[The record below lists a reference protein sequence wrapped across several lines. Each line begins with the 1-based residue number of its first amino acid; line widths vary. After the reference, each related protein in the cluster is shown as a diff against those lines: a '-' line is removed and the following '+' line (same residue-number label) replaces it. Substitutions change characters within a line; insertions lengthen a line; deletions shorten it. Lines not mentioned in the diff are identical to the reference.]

1 MKKIGLIVVAVI
13 VLVGTYFLFFSE
25 GKIDELK
32 PVETIAKKGG
42 FLVSVVTTGELEAKN
57 SVDIYAPTNLRKM
70 GINQIKVSD
79 MVDEGT
85 ILKTGDYVATLDP
98 SEIGTEIRS
107 LYSEL
112 SQKESDLKAAKLDTS
127 LTMRN
132 ERELLLNLKVELE
145 QNQLE
150 LEQSKFEP
158 PATQRKVQI
167 LLEKTERNYTQAT
180 SNIKLKEQQAVAK
193 VFKVQS
199 DVMLIQDKINRM
211 QEVMGGLNIVAPQN
225 GMLVY
230 YENWNGK
237 VKAGTS
243 INTWNPVVAKIP
255 DLSEMISKTYVNEID
270 ISKIYKN
277 QKVEIKVDAFPDLIL
292 EGEVITVAN
301 IGQKEEGGDAKVFEV
316 KVKLTKMD
324 SVLKPAMTTSNE
336 IMIKT
341 FKDVVFVPIE
351 AVFATD
357 SSLFVYKENKNG
369 KIIKQE
375 INTGASNSSA
385 IIIENGVEEGEKVFL
400 VPSKENEELELVS
413 LSK

>member
-32 PVETIAKKGG
+32 PVETIAKKGD
-42 FLVSVVTTGELEAKN
+42 FLVSVITTGELEAKN

-211 QEVMGGLNIVAPQN
+211 QEVMDGLNIVAPQN

-230 YENWNGK
+230 FHSDNF
-237 VKAGTS
+237 
-243 INTWNPVVAKIP
+243 
-255 DLSEMISKTYVNEID
+255 DRDSKEVEID
-270 ISKIYKN
+270 TVIGATITLVNDFDVLPQVGDKL
-277 QKVEIKVDAFPDLIL
+277 EALGFEDDL
-292 EGEVITVAN
+292 N
-301 IGQKEEGGDAKVFEV
+301 GGYRF
-316 KVKLTKMD
+316 
-324 SVLKPAMTTSNE
+324 
-336 IMIKT
+336 I
-341 FKDVVFVPIE
+341 
-351 AVFATD
+351 
-357 SSLFVYKENKNG
+357 
-369 KIIKQE
+369 
-375 INTGASNSSA
+375 
-385 IIIENGVEEGEKVFL
+385 
-400 VPSKENEELELVS
+400 
-413 LSK
+413 

>member
-1 MKKIGLIVVAVI
+1 MKKTALIVLGI
-13 VLVGTYFLFFSE
+13 VVLIGAYFLFSSPSDSDE
-25 GKIDELK
+25 VSPIKIK
-32 PVETIAKKGG
+32 AIKGD
-42 FLVSVVTTGELEAKN
+42 FLVSVTTKGELEAKN
-57 SVDIYAPTNLRKM
+57 SVDIYAPSNLRKM

-85 ILKTGDYVATLDP
+85 ILKEGDYVATLDP

-132 ERELLLNLKVELE
+132 ERETLLNLKVELE

-167 LLEKTERNYTQAT
+167 ELEKTQRNYTQST

-193 VFKVQS
+193 VFKVYS
-199 DVMLIQDKINRM
+199 DVLLIQDKIARM
-211 QEVMGGLNIVAPQN
+211 QEVMDGLKIMAPQN

-230 YENWNGK
+230 YEGWGGK
-237 VKAGTS
+237 VKAGSS

-270 ISKIYKN
+270 ISKIAKN
-277 QKVEIKVDAFPDLIL
+277 QKVAIKVDAFPDLLL

-301 IGQKEEGGDAKVFEV
+301 IGQQEEDGDAKVFEV

-336 IMIKT
+336 IMIETYKE
-341 FKDVVFVPIE
+341 VVYVPIE
-351 AVFATD
+351 AVFTTD
-357 SSLFVYKENKNG
+357 SSLYLYKEVG
-369 KIIKQE
+369 GAVIKQE
-375 INTGASNSSA
+375 IVTGVSNSSS
-385 IIIENGVEEGEKVFL
+385 IIIKKGLDEGEQVYL
-400 VPSKENEELELVS
+400 IPSKKDEELPLTK

>member
-1 MKKIGLIVVAVI
+1 MKKIGLIIIGVLIVVGV
-13 VLVGTYFLFFSE
+13 YFLFFNSAST
-25 GKIDELK
+25 DEVTPIK
-32 PVETIAKKGG
+32 TIVVKGD
-42 FLVSVVTTGELEAKN
+42 FLVSVITTGELQAKN

-85 ILKTGDYVATLDP
+85 ILNEGDYVATLDP

-127 LTMRN
+127 LTMRS
-132 ERELLLNLKVELE
+132 EREALLNLKVELE

-150 LEQSKFEP
+150 LEQSKYEP

-167 LLEKTERNYTQAT
+167 ELEKTERNFTQST

-199 DVMLIQDKINRM
+199 DVSLIQDKINRM
-211 QEVMGGLNIVAPQN
+211 QEVMDGLKITAPQN

-230 YENWNGK
+230 YESWNGK
-237 VKAGTS
+237 VKAGSS
-243 INTWNPVVAKIP
+243 ISTWNPVVAKIP
-255 DLSEMISKTYVNEID
+255 DLTEMISKTYVNEID
-270 ISKIYKN
+270 ISKIVKN
-277 QKVEIKVDAFPDLIL
+277 QKVAIKVDAFPDLLL
-292 EGEVITVAN
+292 EGEVVNVAN
-301 IGQKEEGGDAKVFEV
+301 IGQQEKDGDAKVFEV
-316 KVKLTKMD
+316 KVKLTKID

-336 IMIKT
+336 IMIQT
-341 FKDVVFVPIE
+341 YKDVIYVPIE

-357 SSLFVYKENKNG
+357 SSLYVYKENKG
-369 KIIKQE
+369 AVIKQE
-375 INTGASNSSA
+375 ILSGVSNSSS
-385 IIIENGVEEGEKVFL
+385 IIIQEGLEEGEHVYL
-400 VPSKENEELELVS
+400 VSSKENEDLPLTK

>member
-1 MKKIGLIVVAVI
+1 
-13 VLVGTYFLFFSE
+13 
-25 GKIDELK
+25 
-32 PVETIAKKGG
+32 
-42 FLVSVVTTGELEAKN
+42 
-57 SVDIYAPTNLRKM
+57 M

-85 ILKTGDYVATLDP
+85 ILNEGDYVATLDP

-127 LTMRN
+127 LTMRS
-132 ERELLLNLKVELE
+132 EREALLNLKVELE

-150 LEQSKFEP
+150 LEQSKYEP

-167 LLEKTERNYTQAT
+167 ELEKTERNFIQST

-199 DVMLIQDKINRM
+199 DVSLIQDKINRM
-211 QEVMGGLNIVAPQN
+211 QEVMDGLKITAPQN

-230 YENWNGK
+230 YESWNGK
-237 VKAGTS
+237 VKAGSS

-255 DLSEMISKTYVNEID
+255 DLTEMISKTYVNEID
-270 ISKIYKN
+270 ISKISKN
-277 QKVEIKVDAFPDLIL
+277 QKVGIKVDAFPDLLL
-292 EGEVITVAN
+292 EGEVVNVAN
-301 IGQKEEGGDAKVFEV
+301 IGQQEKDGDAKVFEV
-316 KVKLTKMD
+316 KVKLTKID

-336 IMIKT
+336 IMIET
-341 FKDVVFVPIE
+341 YKDVIYVPIE
-351 AVFATD
+351 AVFAID
-357 SSLFVYKENKNG
+357 SALYIYKENNG
-369 KIIKQE
+369 VVIKQE
-375 INTGASNSSA
+375 VLSGVSNSSS
-385 IIIENGVEEGEKVFL
+385 IIIQKGLEEGEHVYL
-400 VPSKENEELELVS
+400 VPSKENEELPLTK

>member
-1 MKKIGLIVVAVI
+1 MKKTGLIVLGV
-13 VLVGTYFLFFSE
+13 VLLMVVYFLFFNESKE
-25 GKIDELK
+25 DELS
-32 PVETIAKKGG
+32 PVITIAKKGD

-132 ERELLLNLKVELE
+132 ERETLLNLKVELE
-145 QNQLE
+145 QNELE

-167 LLEKTERNYTQAT
+167 LLEKTERNYIQAT

-211 QEVMGGLNIVAPQN
+211 QEVMDGLNIVAPQN

-230 YENWNGK
+230 YESWNGK

-243 INTWNPVVAKIP
+243 INTWNPIVAKIP
-255 DLSEMISKTYVNEID
+255 DLSEMISKTFVNEID
-270 ISKIYKN
+270 ISKISKN
-277 QKVEIKVDAFPDLIL
+277 QQVEIRVDAFPELIL
-292 EGEVITVAN
+292 AGEVISVAN
-301 IGQKEEGGDAKVFEV
+301 IGQQEEDGDAKVFEV

-341 FKDVVFVPIE
+341 FKDVVFIPIE

-357 SSLFVYKENKNG
+357 SSLYVYKESKEG
-369 KIIKQE
+369 VIKQE
-375 INTGASNSSA
+375 IATGVSNTSA
-385 IIIENGVEEGEKVFL
+385 IIIDKGVAEGEKVFL
-400 VPSKENEELELVS
+400 VPSKENEELPLTT

>member
-1 MKKIGLIVVAVI
+1 MKKIGLITLGIVVLI
-13 VLVGTYFLFFSE
+13 GTYLLFFNQPKS
-25 GKIDELK
+25 DELS
-32 PVETIAKKGG
+32 PIITIAKKGD

-98 SEIGTEIRS
+98 SEIGTEFRS
-107 LYSEL
+107 LYSEI

-132 ERELLLNLKVELE
+132 EREILLNLKVELE
-145 QNQLE
+145 QNALE

-167 LLEKTERNYTQAT
+167 LLEKTERNYIQAT
-180 SNIKLKEQQAVAK
+180 SNILLKEQQAVAK

-199 DVMLIQDKINRM
+199 DVMLIQDKIDRM
-211 QEVMGGLNIVAPQN
+211 QEVMDGLNIVAPQN

-270 ISKIYKN
+270 ISKISKN
-277 QKVEIKVDAFPDLIL
+277 QIVEIKVDAFPGLVL
-292 EGEVITVAN
+292 EGEVIAVAN
-301 IGQKEEGGDAKVFEV
+301 IGQQEEGGDAKVFEV

-341 FKDVVFVPIE
+341 FKDVVFIPIE

-357 SSLFVYKENKNG
+357 SSLYVYKESNG
-369 KIIKQE
+369 KVLKQE
-375 INTGASNSSA
+375 IRTGVSNTNA
-385 IIIENGVEEGEKVFL
+385 IIIEKGIEEGEKVYL
-400 VPSKENEELELVS
+400 VPTKENEELPLIT

>member
-1 MKKIGLIVVAVI
+1 MKKIGLITLGVVVFI
-13 VLVGTYFLFFSE
+13 GTYFLFFNQAE
-25 GKIDELK
+25 IDEMT
-32 PVETIAKKGG
+32 PIETVAKKGD

-132 ERELLLNLKVELE
+132 EREALLNLKVELE
-145 QNQLE
+145 QNELE

-211 QEVMGGLNIVAPQN
+211 QEVMDGLNIVAPQN

-255 DLSEMISKTYVNEID
+255 DLSEMISKTFVNEID
-270 ISKIYKN
+270 ISKIAKN

-292 EGEVITVAN
+292 EGEVIAVAN
-301 IGQKEEGGDAKVFEV
+301 IGQQEKDGDAKVFEV

-341 FKDVVFVPIE
+341 FKDVIFIPIE
-351 AVFATD
+351 AVYATD
-357 SSLFVYKENKNG
+357 SSLYVYKEYKG
-369 KIIKQE
+369 EVIKQE
-375 INTGASNSSA
+375 IKTGVSNSSS
-385 IIIENGVEEGEKVFL
+385 IIIEKGIEEGEKVFL
-400 VPSKENEELELVS
+400 VPSKENEELPLNN
-413 LSK
+413 LSI

>member
-32 PVETIAKKGG
+32 PVETIAKKGD

-211 QEVMGGLNIVAPQN
+211 QEVMDGLNIVAPQN

-255 DLSEMISKTYVNEID
+255 DLIRND
-270 ISKIYKN
+270 LKN
-277 QKVEIKVDAFPDLIL
+277 LCK
-292 EGEVITVAN
+292 
-301 IGQKEEGGDAKVFEV
+301 
-316 KVKLTKMD
+316 
-324 SVLKPAMTTSNE
+324 
-336 IMIKT
+336 
-341 FKDVVFVPIE
+341 
-351 AVFATD
+351 
-357 SSLFVYKENKNG
+357 
-369 KIIKQE
+369 
-375 INTGASNSSA
+375 
-385 IIIENGVEEGEKVFL
+385 
-400 VPSKENEELELVS
+400 
-413 LSK
+413 